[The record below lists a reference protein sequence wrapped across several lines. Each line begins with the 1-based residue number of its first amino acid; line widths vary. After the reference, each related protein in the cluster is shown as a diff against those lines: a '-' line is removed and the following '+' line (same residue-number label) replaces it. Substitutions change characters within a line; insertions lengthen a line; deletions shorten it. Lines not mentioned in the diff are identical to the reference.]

1 MVGNLTNAQL
11 SALKST
17 NCVADVENEG
27 MDEGRF
33 FVHLKS
39 QYSLDEGYGIQHTK
53 SFGSF
58 KEAITAIKKFK

>member
-1 MVGNLTNAQL
+1 MVANLYPSQL
-11 SALKST
+11 RDIKSF
-17 NCVADVENEG
+17 NCVANVEDDG

-39 QYSLDEGYGIQHTK
+39 QYSWDEGYGIQHTK

-58 KEAITAIKKFK
+58 LML